1 MCGITGVFEYACAA
15 GSVTEALVTSMR
27 DSLTHRGPDDAGLY
41 LSEDRRLGLG
51 HRRLSIVDVEHGS
64 QPMQGRDGVQLVFNG
79 EIYNYP
85 RLRLELE
92 SSGTR
97 FRTHCDTEVIL
108 HLYERHGL
116 GCLGRLVG
124 MFAFALWDPGPR
136 RLLLARDPVG
146 EKPLYW
152 ADVGGRLIFGSEIK
166 ALLCHPSVPREVNT
180 DMLGPFLA
188 NLVAPGA
195 ETMYRG
201 IHKLRPG
208 TFATCDERGMRVSR
222 YSAGLPP
229 RRLEHPSF
237 DEAVHE
243 VRSLLEA
250 SVRDRLMSD
259 VPVGVLLSGG
269 VDSAALVG
277 LLHERAAATSTF
289 TVGFP
294 DSHRFD
300 ERGEASGIAAR
311 FGTDH
316 HEVALDERSALA
328 LLPELVHHA
337 DEPLAD
343 PVCIPLTAVTALA
356 RDSGVKVVLAGEG
369 ADEVFWGYTGYLG
382 AYKNWART
390 RLLLSF
396 PPPLV
401 KLLSAAAA
409 RSGRFRRTEHLAA
422 ISRGRPGPVHF
433 PVGMTEAQRS
443 GALGLLDP
451 DPGWKPSEVPDDAD
465 PLATMMFDTQEYELD
480 VRLPELLLMRIDRF
494 SMAHG
499 VEARVPFLD
508 PELIKFVYGLPLEMK
523 LKGLATKALLK
534 AAVRD
539 LLPSSVLDRPK
550 TGFGAPTSAWFQSH
564 HGDLLAQLV
573 AGEVRRYFDTSYLA
587 RLSRSIDPAS
597 WEVGQILWPV
607 LMFALWHR
615 HWIEGEPIEDVLARA
630 AA

>member
-1 MCGITGVFEYACAA
+1 MCGITGVFEYGCAV
-15 GSVTEALVTSMR
+15 GSVTEALLASMR
-27 DSLTHRGPDDAGLY
+27 DSLAHRGPDDAGLY

-51 HRRLSIVDVEHGS
+51 HRRLSIVDLDHGA
-64 QPMQGRDGVQLVFNG
+64 QPMEGRGGVQLVFNG

-85 RLRLELE
+85 RLRAELE
-92 SSGTR
+92 SSGAR

-116 GCLGRLVG
+116 RCLDRLVG

-152 ADVGGRLIFGSEIK
+152 ADIGGRLVFGSEIK

-180 DMLGPFLA
+180 GMLGPFLA

-195 ETMYRG
+195 ETLYQG

-208 TFATCDERGMRVSR
+208 TFATCDERGVQVSR

-237 DEAVHE
+237 DDAVMK
-243 VRSLLEA
+243 VRSLLET
-250 SVRDRLMSD
+250 SVHDRLMSD

-277 LLHERAAATSTF
+277 LLHERAAATSSF

-294 DSHRFD
+294 GTNGFD
-300 ERGEASGIAAR
+300 ERSEAREIAAR

-316 HEVALDERSALA
+316 HEVALDERAA
-328 LLPELVHHA
+328 IGLLPELVHHA

-356 RDSGVKVVLAGEG
+356 RDHGVKVVLAGEG
-369 ADEVFWGYTGYLG
+369 ADEVFWGYNGYLG
-382 AYKNWART
+382 AYKRWART
-390 RLLLSF
+390 RLLLSI
-396 PPPLV
+396 PGPLLQ
-401 KLLSAAAA
+401 LLATAAA
-409 RSGRFRRTEHLAA
+409 RSGRSRRSEHLGAVA
-422 ISRGRPGPVHF
+422 RGRPGPVHF
-433 PVGMTEAQRS
+433 PVGMTRAQRRGTL
-443 GALGLLDP
+443 GALGA
-451 DPGWKPSEVPDDAD
+451 DPGWEPSDGRGDDD

-508 PELIKFVYGLPLEMK
+508 PELIKFAYGLPLEVK
-523 LKGLATKALLK
+523 LRGMTTKALLK
-534 AAVRD
+534 AAVSD

-550 TGFGAPTSAWFQSH
+550 TGFGAPTSAWFRSR
-564 HGDLLAQLV
+564 HGDLLAELV
-573 AGEVRRYFDTSYLA
+573 SGEVRRYFNASYLDT
-587 RLSRSIDPAS
+587 LSRSLDPTS

-615 HWIEGEPIEDVLARA
+615 YWIEGEAIEDVLASA